1 MTISDLKVG
10 DLLAFGPRWSAG
22 ADGKDIGIVLDSLP
36 YLHSDDP
43 CEVLVHW
50 QNELPPVQFHDAE
63 QIDDWL
69 SRGLVEV
76 LGEAK

>member
-1 MTISDLKVG
+1 MTIDDLRVG
-10 DLLAFGPRWSAG
+10 DLLACGVGTAEL
-22 ADGKDIGIVLDSLP
+22 DDEDIGIVMEVLP

-50 QNELPPVQFHDAE
+50 RDEQPPAQFHDAE

>member
-1 MTISDLKVG
+1 MTIDDLRVG
-10 DLLAFGPRWSAG
+10 DLLAFGASFRNG
-22 ADGKDIGIVLDSLP
+22 GNDIGIVMEVLP